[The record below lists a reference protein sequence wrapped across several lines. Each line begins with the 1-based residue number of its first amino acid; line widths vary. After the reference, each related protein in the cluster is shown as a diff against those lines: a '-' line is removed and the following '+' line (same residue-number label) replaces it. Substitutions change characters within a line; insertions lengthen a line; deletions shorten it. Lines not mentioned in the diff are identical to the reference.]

1 MTVSFRNF
9 DALVARVQALPVG
22 RRLIGIAGP
31 PGSGKSTLSEAL
43 AAALNAEEAGMAAVI
58 PMDGFHLDDQV
69 LAERHLLARKGAPQ
83 TFDVAGFRHLLLR
96 LRDDSEPE
104 IAVPVFDRSLE
115 ISRAG
120 ARMIP
125 ASVRILL
132 VEGNY
137 LLLQDAPWRDL
148 APAFDLTVMVREPRE
163 RLEARLI
170 ARWQSFGFDEEK
182 SRAKV
187 TQNDLPNVDLVLGN
201 SSAADFETSET
212 RTPV

>member
-201 SSAADFETSET
+201 SSAADFETAET

>member
-1 MTVSFRNF
+1 
-9 DALVARVQALPVG
+9 
-22 RRLIGIAGP
+22 
-31 PGSGKSTLSEAL
+31 
-43 AAALNAEEAGMAAVI
+43 MAAVI

-201 SSAADFETSET
+201 SSAADFETAET

>member
-137 LLLQDAPWRDL
+137 LLLQDVPWRDL